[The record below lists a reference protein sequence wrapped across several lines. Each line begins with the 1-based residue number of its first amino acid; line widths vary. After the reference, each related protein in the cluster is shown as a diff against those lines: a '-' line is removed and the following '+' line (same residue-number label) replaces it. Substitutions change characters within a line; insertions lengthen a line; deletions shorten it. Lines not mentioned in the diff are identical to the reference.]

1 MIVARESGRSLTNI
15 KEFRYKTFRQDGMEA
30 AAAAAAGRHCYVG
43 ILNFSNL
50 IMCRIKFP
58 TINLIYTLV
67 SNGPAA
73 QREIIKDIKR
83 AGSHWTIPDRFP
95 KHSGTLNLLL

>member
-1 MIVARESGRSLTNI
+1 
-15 KEFRYKTFRQDGMEA
+15 
-30 AAAAAAGRHCYVG
+30 
-43 ILNFSNL
+43 
-50 IMCRIKFP
+50 MCRIKFP

-73 QREIIKDIKR
+73 QSEIIKDIKR
-83 AGSHWTIPDRFP
+83 AASHWTIPDRFP